1 MAEDGHHRRDH
12 RTNERTVR
20 GEDDVQEEMKETE
33 QAREIQWQEQEK
45 ATIVRTEEV
54 QPTEG
59 LEQGVPLGT
68 AGNAAINES

>member
-1 MAEDGHHRRDH
+1 MNGLSEEIRLR
-12 RTNERTVR
+12 
-20 GEDDVQEEMKETE
+20 DDVREDMKETE
-33 QAREIQWQEQEK
+33 QVREMQWQEQEK

-59 LEQGVPLGT
+59 LEQVVPLGT

>member
-1 MAEDGHHRRDH
+1 
-12 RTNERTVR
+12 
-20 GEDDVQEEMKETE
+20 MKETE

-59 LEQGVPLGT
+59 LEQVVPLGT